1 VAAARAHIDNDG
13 LCTAQEAR
21 VVSIQVLAQPTG
33 ATAPD
38 HAAFIDGTI
47 NFEVPGADKPYTYAY
62 EPPAGT
68 PWSRGEARKQTVRI
82 ENARPIAGTL
92 SLDVEGLAV
101 VRRASAVRD
110 FWDEAQTLAL
120 GHPETAQLVKDVT
133 GASRVVVFDHTLRRR
148 AAGTA
153 DLTAGAP
160 RQPATRAHVDQ
171 TTASGP
177 QRVRDIMGDEAEAL
191 LAGRAAI
198 INVWRPIAHP
208 ARDWPL
214 AVADA
219 RNVRPADLVGSDLI
233 FPHRRGE
240 IYLLAHD
247 PAQRWLYVPDL
258 QLDEAI
264 LIKCW
269 DSDPNVARF
278 APHTAFEDPTTPAGT
293 PPRESIEFRTIAF
306 FD

>member
-1 VAAARAHIDNDG
+1 MSIEILAGPAGSAVATGRFVEASLAFVAAA
-13 LCTAQEAR
+13 
-21 VVSIQVLAQPTG
+21 
-33 ATAPD
+33 
-38 HAAFIDGTI
+38 
-47 NFEVPGADKPYTYAY
+47 ADKPYSYTY
-62 EPPAGT
+62 EPPPGVPASNIGYE
-68 PWSRGEARKQTVRI
+68 PHAVRI
-82 ENARPIAGTL
+82 QSVRQFAGQL
-92 SLDVEGLAV
+92 SLDLQGVAV
-101 VRRASAVRD
+101 ARHRSAVRD

-133 GASRVVVFDHTLRRR
+133 GASRVVVFDHTMRRR

-153 DLTAGAP
+153 DRTAGAP

-171 TTASGP
+171 TIASGP
-177 QRVRDIMGDEAEAL
+177 QRVRDVMGDQAEAL

-198 INVWRPIAHP
+198 INVWRPIHHA

-219 RNVRPADLVGSDLI
+219 RSVAPRDLVASDLI
-233 FPHRRGE
+233 FPHRQGE
-240 IYLLAHD
+240 IYLLRHNL
-247 PAQRWLYVPDL
+247 AQRWLYIPDL
-258 QLDEAI
+258 SPDEAL

-269 DSDPNVARF
+269 DSEAGVARF
-278 APHTAFEDPTTPAGT
+278 APHTAFEDPTTPPGT